1 MCDTNTLLQV
11 VAQIYKFVSIMLCPP
26 VIGQCMVELMV
37 NPPSEGDPSYPLY
50 RKEYDGIFKGLQER
64 ATALYEAF
72 KQMEG
77 VSCQSP
83 QGSMYLFPTIS
94 LPPKAIEAAKKAD
107 KNPDDFYCLQLLD
120 ATGICIVPG
129 SGFGQKEGTLH
140 FRTTFLAP
148 GTEWVGRITKF
159 HEGFMKEYR

>member
-1 MCDTNTLLQV
+1 LLAFQV

-26 VIGQCMVELMV
+26 VLGQCIVEMMV
-37 NPPSEGDPSYPLY
+37 NPPREGEPSYPLY
-50 RKEYDGIFKGLQER
+50 RKEYDYIFHALRDR
-64 ATALYEAF
+64 AQALYKAF
-72 KQMEG
+72 QEMEG

-83 QGSMYLFPTIS
+83 AGSMYLFPTITLS
-94 LPPKAIEAAKKAD
+94 QKALEAAKEAGKEAGKA
-107 KNPDDFYCLQLLD
+107 PDDYYCMRLLD

-159 HEGFMKEYR
+159 HKDFMDEYR